1 MRRSPAGPIRGVL
14 LTALL
19 LVSSMALAQP
29 ARSAEPYNSVELQA
43 EANREIPNDTLNA
56 SLYVQA
62 SDADAAKV
70 ADALNR
76 VSNDALKA
84 AAGFKAVRARS
95 GGSNTYPVYDRNQR
109 LTGWRGRAEIR
120 LESRDFQ
127 AASALI
133 AKLQAGMQLSSL
145 SFNVSRE
152 LRTNTEN
159 ELISEAV
166 KAFRARADI
175 ARQALGGKSYKLRRI
190 AINTSGSSPPPRPML
205 RMSAAAAPAEVTAP
219 QLEGGLSTVTVS
231 VSGTVEVE

>member
-1 MRRSPAGPIRGVL
+1 MRRSLALCRGAFL
-14 LTALL
+14 AALL
-19 LVSSMALAQP
+19 LLSHAAPAQST
-29 ARSAEPYNSVELQA
+29 RTAEPYNTVELQA
-43 EANREIPNDTLNA
+43 EANREVLNDTLNA
-56 SLYVQA
+56 SLYVEA
-62 SDADAAKV
+62 GDADAAKV
-70 ADALNR
+70 ADVLNR
-76 VSNDALKA
+76 ATNDALKA

-95 GGSNTYPVYDRNQR
+95 GGNNTYPVYDRNQR
-109 LTGWRGRAEIR
+109 LTGWRGRTEIR

-159 ELISEAV
+159 ELIAEAV

-175 ARQALGGKSYKLRRI
+175 ARQALGGKSYKLHRV
-190 AINTSGSSPPPRPML
+190 AINTSGSVPPPRPML
-205 RMSAAAAPAEVTAP
+205 RMSAAAASADVTAP

>member
-1 MRRSPAGPIRGVL
+1 MSALLAVL
-14 LTALL
+14 LLPPHIAQAQTA
-19 LVSSMALAQP
+19 
-29 ARSAEPYNSVELQA
+29 RGAEPYNSVELQA
-43 EANREIPNDTLNA
+43 EANREISNDTLNA
-56 SLYVQA
+56 TLYAEA
-62 SDADAAKV
+62 SDADAARV

-76 VSNDALKA
+76 ASNDALKA

-133 AKLQAGMQLSSL
+133 AKLQEGMQLSSL
-145 SFNVSRE
+145 SFKVSRE
-152 LRTNTEN
+152 FRTSTEN
-159 ELISEAV
+159 ELIAEAV
-166 KAFRARADI
+166 KAFRGRADI
-175 ARQALGGKSYKLRRI
+175 ARQALGGKSYRLRRI

-205 RMSAAAAPAEVTAP
+205 RMSAAAAPAEVAAP

-231 VSGTVEVE
+231 VSGTIEVE